1 MTEHK
6 TVEKQSAGLYD
17 PYDFLGQGVKSNKN
31 FTQKQHQQNNKS
43 FKIKND
49 DSL

>member
-1 MTEHK
+1 MTEQK

-17 PYDFLGQGVKSNKN
+17 PYDFLGQGVKGNKN
-31 FTQKQHQQNNKS
+31 FTQKQHQQNKS
-43 FKIKND
+43 FKIRND

>member
-1 MTEHK
+1 MTEQK

-17 PYDFLGQGVKSNKN
+17 PYDFLGQGVKCNKN
-31 FTQKQHQQNNKS
+31 FTQKQHQQNNKP
-43 FKIKND
+43 FKIRND

>member
-17 PYDFLGQGVKSNKN
+17 PYDFLGQGVKGNKN
-31 FTQKQHQQNNKS
+31 FTQKQHPQNNKS
-43 FKIKND
+43 FKIRND

>member
-17 PYDFLGQGVKSNKN
+17 PYDFLGQGVKGNKN
-31 FTQKQHQQNNKS
+31 FTQKQQNNKS
-43 FKIKND
+43 FKIRND